1 MSDKQAWSNEGAE
14 GLCAFEMT
22 LEVCYT
28 HCLPTFTIS
37 VTFILLCCGRQNSKM
52 APHKPYSC
60 IIFCLLNVVGTC
72 EYDITPMLMLYS
84 KGDCPGWAWPHQVS
98 PYKQIVSSDWLPMR
112 RAEIWSIR
120 KNQGRKIKIY
130 DITYMWNLKKW
141 YKWTY
146 LQNRNRLT
154 DKENKPEEII
164 VGWGE

>member
-28 HCLPTFTIS
+28 HCVPTFTIS

-84 KGDCPGWAWPHQVS
+84 KGDCPGWA
-98 PYKQIVSSDWLPMR
+98 
-112 RAEIWSIR
+112 
-120 KNQGRKIKIY
+120 
-130 DITYMWNLKKW
+130 
-141 YKWTY
+141 
-146 LQNRNRLT
+146 
-154 DKENKPEEII
+154 
-164 VGWGE
+164 